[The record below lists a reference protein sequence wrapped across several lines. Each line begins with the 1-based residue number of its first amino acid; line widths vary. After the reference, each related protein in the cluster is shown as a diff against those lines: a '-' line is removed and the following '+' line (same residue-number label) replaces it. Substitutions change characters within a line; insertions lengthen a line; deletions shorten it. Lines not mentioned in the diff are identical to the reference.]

1 MEAHFW
7 ELRLAFGNCPSS
19 SRLLLELASLL
30 CKEYRFMLVRYQQ
43 RYDVCLAARYVFW
56 CF

>member
-1 MEAHFW
+1 MEARFW
-7 ELRLAFGNCPSS
+7 GLRLAFENCPSS

-30 CKEYRFMLVRYQQ
+30 CKEFRFMLVRYEQ
-43 RYDVCLAARYVFW
+43 RYDVCFAARYAFW